1 MSTPADEVRLL
12 RRGLRDVVAL
22 TMLPSVWTGY
32 DTAQICNDLADVV
45 LRAANADAVLLT
57 ARAAAPVEVLRLRHD
72 DVAEAGPL
80 LRALPAGPVPPLLR
94 TPSGRELRLLAT
106 PLLAGSDDR
115 LIAAAYRQ
123 DFPAEMERLL
133 LRVAANQ
140 ASMWIA
146 RKATEARL
154 AAESAFRRGIET
166 SMLAGVA
173 AVDDSGTQTYV
184 NPAFASMVGWPES
197 ELLGMKP
204 PFVYWAPEDHEN
216 IMAALQDVL
225 DNNARP
231 SGYELR
237 FRRRNEERFDALVLI
252 SPLLISPLQQDQ
264 QRLGFL
270 AAVYD
275 ITERKS
281 AERANRLLAEAGEI
295 LARALDYESTLQAV
309 SVLAVPALADWC
321 LVDLVEA
328 DGSFER
334 VGVAHADPAD
344 APVARRLRRSYAPR
358 SAPYGVSHTFA
369 MGRTGVD
376 NDVGRDVLTAI
387 ARDADHL
394 ASLEAMQMRAF
405 VSVPMTSRGRTF
417 GVITFIA
424 SKRHTRFAPA
434 DVALAEELARRAALA
449 IDNARLYRE
458 AQEANRAKD
467 EFLANL
473 SHELRT
479 PMTAILGWSHLLQ
492 LGGIP
497 ESDVHVGIQTIR
509 QSAQAQAKL
518 IDDLLDVSRIITGK
532 LHLASEAVDAAETLR
547 AAVDAI
553 RPAADAKRQRLSID
567 IGGGRLSVLGDAP
580 RLQQVFWNLLSN
592 AVKFT
597 RPGGR
602 IDVRV
607 ARRGGSVIVAV
618 ADDGE
623 GIPAELLPLVFER
636 FRQATTS
643 ARKRTG
649 LGLGLAIAKELVDLH
664 GGSIG
669 VESDGEGRGS
679 TFTVTLPLHH
689 EPHAS
694 AAEPAPAM
702 THDRLAGVR
711 ILLVE
716 DDEATRTLL
725 DTVLR
730 SFGAEVVAASS
741 AAEACLA
748 LPSFPADVL
757 ITDIELPGADGVELL
772 RSLRG
777 GDARAFP
784 AIAVTGYADDASRR
798 RILDAGFEGF
808 VAKPLDPLALAETI
822 ERVMGPVFARTGG

>member
-1 MSTPADEVRLL
+1 MGVPADEVRLL

-57 ARAAAPVEVLRLRHD
+57 ARAVAPVEVLRLRHD

-80 LRALPAGPVPPLLR
+80 LRALPAGEVPPLLR

-106 PLLAGSDDR
+106 PLLAGSNDR
-115 LIAAAYRQ
+115 LIAAAYRP

-154 AAESAFRRGIET
+154 AAESAFRRGIES

-173 AVDDSGTQTYV
+173 AVDESGTQTYV
-184 NPAFASMVGWPES
+184 NPAFASMVGWPEA
-197 ELLGMKP
+197 ELLGAQP

-216 IMAALQDVL
+216 IMAALADVL
-225 DNNARP
+225 DGRARP

-237 FRRRNEERFDALVLI
+237 FRRRNGERFDALV
-252 SPLLISPLQQDQ
+252 LISPLQQDQ

-295 LARALDYESTLQAV
+295 LARSLDYESTLQAV

-321 LVDLVEA
+321 LVDLIKA

-344 APVARRLRRSYAPR
+344 ASVARRLRRSYAPR
-358 SAPYGVSHTFA
+358 SAPHGVSHTFA
-369 MGRTGVD
+369 AGRTTVD
-376 NDVGRDVLTAI
+376 NDVTCDVLTAI
-387 ARDADHL
+387 ARDDDHL
-394 ASLEAMQMRAF
+394 ASLEAMRMRAF

-417 GVITFIA
+417 GVISFIA
-424 SKRHTRFAPA
+424 SKQHARFTPA
-434 DVALAEELARRAALA
+434 DVALAEELAQRAALA
-449 IDNARLYRE
+449 VDNARLYRE

-492 LGGIP
+492 MGGIP
-497 ESDVHVGIQTIR
+497 ESDVQVGMQTIR
-509 QSAQAQAKL
+509 QSAQAQARL
-518 IDDLLDVSRIITGK
+518 IDELLDVSRIITGK
-532 LHLASEAVDAAETLR
+532 LHLASEQVDAAETLR
-547 AAVDAI
+547 GAVDAI

-567 IGGGRLSVLGDAP
+567 IGGGRLCVLGDAP

-597 RPGGR
+597 PPGGR

-607 ARRGGSVIVAV
+607 ARREGSVVVAV

-664 GGSIG
+664 GGSIT
-669 VESDGEGRGS
+669 VESKGTDRGS
-679 TFTVTLPLHH
+679 IFTVTLPLNDGRQ
-689 EPHAS
+689 AS
-694 AAEPAPAM
+694 VSEAPEL
-702 THDRLAGVR
+702 THQRLAGVR

-725 DTVLR
+725 DAVLR
-730 SFGAEVVAASS
+730 SFGAEVVAA
-741 AAEACLA
+741 ATATDACLA
-748 LPSFPADVL
+748 LPSFPVDVL
-757 ITDIELPGADGVELL
+757 ISDLELPGADGVDLL
-772 RSLRG
+772 RSLRD
-777 GDARAFP
+777 GDARLFP
-784 AIAVTGYADDASRR
+784 AIAVTGYADEASRR
-798 RILDAGFEGF
+798 RALDAGFEGF

-822 ERVMGPVFARTGG
+822 ERVMGTVFAKRTRA

>member
-1 MSTPADEVRLL
+1 MSAPADEVRLL

-57 ARAAAPVEVLRLRHD
+57 ARELVPVEVLRLRHA

-80 LRALPAGPVPPLLR
+80 LRALPAGDLPPLLR

-106 PLLAGSDDR
+106 PLSAGSDDR
-115 LIAAAYRQ
+115 LIAAAYRH

-146 RKATEARL
+146 RKATEERL
-154 AAESAFRRGIET
+154 AAESAFRRQLEN

-173 AVDDSGTQTYV
+173 AIDESGRQTYV
-184 NPAFASMVGWPES
+184 NRAFAAMVDWPEP
-197 ELLGMKP
+197 ELLGAKP

-216 IMAALQDVL
+216 IMTALQDVL
-225 DNNARP
+225 GGHTRP
-231 SGYELR
+231 GGYELR

-252 SPLLISPLQQDQ
+252 SPLQQDQ

-270 AAVYD
+270 AVVYD

-281 AERANRLLAEAGEI
+281 AERANRLLAQAGEI
-295 LARALDYESTLQAV
+295 LARSLDYESTLQAV

-344 APVARRLRRSYAPR
+344 EPVARRLRRSYAPKGG
-358 SAPYGVSHTFA
+358 APYGVSHTFA
-369 MGRTGVD
+369 VGRTAVD
-376 NDVGRDVLTAI
+376 NDVNRDLLTAI
-387 ARDADHL
+387 ARDDDHL

-417 GVITFIA
+417 GVISFVA
-424 SKRHTRFAPA
+424 SKRHARFAPA
-434 DVALAEELARRAALA
+434 DVALAEELAQRAALA
-449 IDNARLYRE
+449 VDNARLYRE

-497 ESDVHVGIQTIR
+497 ESDVQVGMQTIR
-509 QSAQAQAKL
+509 QSAQAQARL
-518 IDDLLDVSRIITGK
+518 IDELLDVSRIITGK
-532 LHLASEAVDAAETLR
+532 LHLASEEVDAAETLR
-547 AAVDAI
+547 GAVDAI
-553 RPAADAKRQRLSID
+553 RPAAEAKRQRLSID
-567 IGGGRLSVLGDAP
+567 IGGGRLGVLGDAP

-607 ARRGGSVIVAV
+607 AQRDGSVVVAV
-618 ADDGE
+618 EDDGE
-623 GIPAELLPLVFER
+623 GITAELLPLVFER
-636 FRQATTS
+636 FRQATTT

-664 GGSIG
+664 GGSITA
-669 VESDGEGRGS
+669 ESEGADRGS
-679 TFTVTLPLHH
+679 TFTVTLPLNDGRQ
-689 EPHAS
+689 AS
-694 AAEPAPAM
+694 VSEAPEM
-702 THDRLAGVR
+702 THQRLARVR

-716 DDEATRTLL
+716 DDQATRTLL
-725 DTVLR
+725 DAVLR
-730 SFGAEVVAASS
+730 SFGAEVVAAAT
-741 AAEACLA
+741 AADACLA

-757 ITDIELPGADGVELL
+757 ITDIELPGADGLDLL

-777 GDARAFP
+777 GGARPFP

-798 RILDAGFEGF
+798 RVLDAGFEGF

-822 ERVMGPVFARTGG
+822 ERVIGTVFAKETRA